1 MVKAMAFRWG
11 RSVLVTLALCTLV
24 LGARANTNPRE
35 MIQQRVDQLTSRIEA
50 ERERLENDE
59 GYAREMVREEVT
71 GLVDFKRITRLVMA
85 EHFSE
90 ASREQK
96 YRFLEVFRDSLINT
110 YASGLTLYDDQKVRV
125 LPEQEGDIQ
134 GDRARVRMEIHTDD
148 GKVIPVSYSLYRD
161 GEGAWKVQ
169 NVIVNGLNLGK
180 IFRSQFQQAV
190 EQYSGDIDKVIDNW
204 STALD
209 VEGKPGE
216 EGETGAA
223 EQG

>member
-1 MVKAMAFRWG
+1 MVKAMVCRQG
-11 RSVLVTLALCTLV
+11 RGMLVVLALCTLV

-35 MIQQRVDQLTSRIEA
+35 MIQERVDKLTARIEA
-50 ERERLENDE
+50 ERERLENDQA
-59 GYAREMVREEVT
+59 YARQVVREEVT
-71 GLVDFKRITRLVMA
+71 DLVDFKRITRLVMA

-90 ASREQK
+90 ATREQK

-125 LPEQEGDIQ
+125 LPAEEGDIRE
-134 GDRARVRMEIHTDD
+134 DRARVRMEIRTDD
-148 GKVIPVSYSLYRD
+148 GKVIPVSYSLFRD
-161 GEGAWKVQ
+161 DEGAWKVQ

-204 STALD
+204 STELD
-209 VEGKPGE
+209 VEATPE
-216 EGETGAA
+216 EAA